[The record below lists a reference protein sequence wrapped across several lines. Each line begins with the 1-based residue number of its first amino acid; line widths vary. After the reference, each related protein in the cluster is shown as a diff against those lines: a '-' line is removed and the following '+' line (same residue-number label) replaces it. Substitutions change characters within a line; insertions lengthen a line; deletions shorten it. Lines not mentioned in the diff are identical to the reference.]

1 MYPTFRTMLPKEK
14 LDNIT
19 YKYEQWLVN
28 GAVKQ

>member
-1 MYPTFRTMLPKEK
+1 MNPSFRTMLPKEK
-14 LDNIT
+14 LNDIT